1 MNKHPILMG
10 TLILTVTGFL
20 SRILGFFYRIFL
32 SRAIGAEG
40 LGLYQMIFPVHGI
53 AFALCAGS
61 IQTAIS
67 QLVASG
73 ARRGREAL
81 RTGLFISLSI
91 AAALTAS
98 IFCFHDAL
106 AEYFLLEPACGP
118 LLPVMAL
125 SIPFCAVH
133 ACICGYYYG
142 LRKARVP
149 AVSQLVEQVI
159 RIFFVFLVADIYS
172 EQGKEVTVALA
183 VWAMV
188 IGEAA
193 SAVYSLLVYGLTAGN
208 GKGSPATDPA
218 EDRPSGFSAMAPAL
232 MALAF
237 PLMGNRLVL
246 NLLQS
251 LEAVFIPDRLNM
263 FGLTGSEALSV
274 YGVLTGMAL
283 PFILFPSAITNSLS
297 VMLLPAVAEAQALG
311 NGARIRRTIAMALR
325 YSLYMGILCIG
336 VFTIFGDSLGRIV
349 FHNASAGDFITTLA
363 WLCPFMYL
371 ATTMGSVLNGLGE
384 TRLTF
389 VHNVLALLL
398 RLAFVVFLIP
408 RHGILAYLWGMLAS
422 ELFLALLHMSALG
435 KQVGFP
441 LDAVSMIVK
450 PGVCLVISVGIL
462 YALAP
467 AWRDLSR
474 AVEVEFVVP
483 GAQIAVLTA
492 VYGGLLGLR
501 HRPEPSEP

>member
-1 MNKHPILMG
+1 M
-10 TLILTVTGFL
+10 
-20 SRILGFFYRIFL
+20 
-32 SRAIGAEG
+32 
-40 LGLYQMIFPVHGI
+40 
-53 AFALCAGS
+53 
-61 IQTAIS
+61 
-67 QLVASG
+67 
-73 ARRGREAL
+73 
-81 RTGLFISLSI
+81 
-91 AAALTAS
+91 
-98 IFCFHDAL
+98 
-106 AEYFLLEPACGP
+106 
-118 LLPVMAL
+118 
-125 SIPFCAVH
+125 
-133 ACICGYYYG
+133 
-142 LRKARVP
+142 
-149 AVSQLVEQVI
+149 
-159 RIFFVFLVADIYS
+159 
-172 EQGKEVTVALA
+172 ALA

-193 SAVYSLLVYGLTAGN
+193 SAVYSLLVYGLTVGN
-208 GKGSPATDPA
+208 EKGGPSPDPA
-218 EDRPSGFSAMAPAL
+218 GDRPPGFSAMAPAL

-311 NGARIRRTIAMALR
+311 NSARIRRTIAMALR

-408 RHGILAYLWGMLAS
+408 ARDPGLP
-422 ELFLALLHMSALG
+422 LG
-435 KQVGFP
+435 DAGQR
-441 LDAVSMIVK
+441 AVSGSAAHVRPGKTGGLSSGCGQHDRETGRLPGDFGGNFIRSRSRMAGLK
-450 PGVCLVISVGIL
+450 PGRGSGICGARRADRGADGGVRRAAGTASPAG
-462 YALAP
+462 AL
-467 AWRDLSR
+467 
-474 AVEVEFVVP
+474 
-483 GAQIAVLTA
+483 
-492 VYGGLLGLR
+492 
-501 HRPEPSEP
+501 

>member
-1 MNKHPILMG
+1 MG
-10 TLILTVTGFL
+10 
-20 SRILGFFYRIFL
+20 
-32 SRAIGAEG
+32 
-40 LGLYQMIFPVHGI
+40 
-53 AFALCAGS
+53 
-61 IQTAIS
+61 
-67 QLVASG
+67 
-73 ARRGREAL
+73 
-81 RTGLFISLSI
+81 
-91 AAALTAS
+91 
-98 IFCFHDAL
+98 
-106 AEYFLLEPACGP
+106 
-118 LLPVMAL
+118 
-125 SIPFCAVH
+125 
-133 ACICGYYYG
+133 
-142 LRKARVP
+142 
-149 AVSQLVEQVI
+149 I
-159 RIFFVFLVADIYS
+159 R
-172 EQGKEVTVALA
+172 
-183 VWAMV
+183 
-188 IGEAA
+188 
-193 SAVYSLLVYGLTAGN
+193 
-208 GKGSPATDPA
+208 
-218 EDRPSGFSAMAPAL
+218 DR
-232 MALAF
+232 
-237 PLMGNRLVL
+237 
-246 NLLQS
+246 
-251 LEAVFIPDRLNM
+251 
-263 FGLTGSEALSV
+263 ALSV

-450 PGVCLVISVGIL
+450 PGVCLVISVGIW

-467 AWRDLSR
+467 AWRYLSR

-492 VYGGLLGLR
+492 VYGGLLGLL